1 MIYPR
6 EEHYK
11 FLEEEIK
18 SQTEDFKQKLE
29 TNARY
34 LLEQRGE
41 VFVAQYVKFHDGE
54 LILKFSTKR
63 GLPRKGEYLYC
74 FTLPRSL
81 QNFREWNNNTY
92 GDLIKNKGYQTEAVL
107 IWQSKTMDDNDF
119 CIAGFRG
126 INVEFEEHI

>member
-41 VFVAQYVKFHDGE
+41 VFVAQYIKFQEGE

-63 GLPRKGEYLYC
+63 
-74 FTLPRSL
+74 F
-81 QNFREWNNNTY
+81 
-92 GDLIKNKGYQTEAVL
+92 
-107 IWQSKTMDDNDF
+107 
-119 CIAGFRG
+119 
-126 INVEFEEHI
+126 H